1 MSEEGWQVYCQPFK
15 YEECYII
22 KVCAGKFGGD
32 DDSCKGKV
40 NGLNMAGEETDTNG
54 VNVFLI
60 RPD

>member
-40 NGLNMAGEETDTNG
+40 NALNMAG
-54 VNVFLI
+54 
-60 RPD
+60 

>member
-40 NGLNMAGEETDTNG
+40 NGLNMAGLFKTRRRNRY
-54 VNVFLI
+54 L
-60 RPD
+60 RC